1 MLDVV
6 CGNFGVLSVAT
17 PVVGTG
23 VCIGAVA
30 GYPGGESGNR
40 ATFFV
45 GALAEAPDCG
55 DAERGGGTRG

>member
-30 GYPGGESGNR
+30 GYPGGDSGNR
-40 ATFFV
+40 AALFFGRDADAPACGELV
-45 GALAEAPDCG
+45 KGETGA
-55 DAERGGGTRG
+55 